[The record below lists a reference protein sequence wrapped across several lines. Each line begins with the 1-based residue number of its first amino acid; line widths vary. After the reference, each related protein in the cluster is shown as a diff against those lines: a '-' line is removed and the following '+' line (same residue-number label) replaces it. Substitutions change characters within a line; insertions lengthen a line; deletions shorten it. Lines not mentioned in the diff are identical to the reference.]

1 MSLKLSSATY
11 EVQGQLGLRETLPK
25 NKMSE
30 TQQELL
36 PVGPTPTSQAVR
48 GYPVRLTACWPSY
61 DRRLTWLA
69 PAYQC
74 RTLSVLHAPPPSS
87 YHNLNV

>member
-1 MSLKLSSATY
+1 MSSKLSSATY

-25 NKMSE
+25 NKISK

-36 PVGPTPTSQAVR
+36 PVEPTPTSQAVHV
-48 GYPVRLTACWPSY
+48 YSSKLTAYCPSY
-61 DRRLTWLA
+61 GRRLTWLV

-74 RTLSVLHAPPPSS
+74 STLSVLHGPPPF